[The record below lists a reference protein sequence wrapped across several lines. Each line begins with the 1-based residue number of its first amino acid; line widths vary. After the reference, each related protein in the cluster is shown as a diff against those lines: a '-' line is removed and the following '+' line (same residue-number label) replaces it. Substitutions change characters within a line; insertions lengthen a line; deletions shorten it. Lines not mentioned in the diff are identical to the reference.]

1 MSELDRRRALDR
13 RPVLDRRQALRL
25 LAAFGAGGVAASG
38 LSACST
44 GSRSPAVESRSPI
57 KVGLVAPRSGIN
69 KMIGDELI
77 NGFQLYL
84 ALHDDTLGGRRV
96 ILVTADEGGTAE
108 SGRAAVEK
116 LIKQDRV
123 TILTGI
129 AGSAT
134 MDAVREVVE
143 SSQIPLIGSNASPT
157 TLQGV
162 RYIWRTSYVD
172 DEPAKALGRYV
183 SDKMRG
189 GGVVALIAPADQS
202 GRDAIEGFRATFGR
216 SVGSEPVYTPV
227 SSAPGSDF
235 QPYLESI
242 RRSNATA
249 VFAFYSGGQAVEFVK
264 QYRLFGVG
272 QDLYAPAFLTEGVLL
287 RDEGD
292 NARGIYTSVNYSP
305 DAANEANRRFATAYQ
320 KTYNAIPTTY
330 AVAAYD
336 AGLVLDMAI
345 GAAGGGEPSPQAIN
359 LAMGTLGSID
369 SPRGSW
375 QFNQNRT
382 PLQTW
387 YLRQVRPDGGVLA
400 NVVLTEL
407 TTLG

>member
-1 MSELDRRRALDR
+1 
-13 RPVLDRRQALRL
+13 V
-25 LAAFGAGGVAASG
+25 LAACSGGG
-38 LSACST
+38 
-44 GSRSPAVESRSPI
+44 GSPAVGSRSPI
-57 KVGLVAPRSGIN
+57 KVGLVAPTSGIY
-69 KMIGDELI
+69 KMIGDELTK
-77 NGFQLYL
+77 GFDLYL
-84 ALHDDTLGGRRV
+84 ALHNSTLGGRKV
-96 ILVTADEGGTAE
+96 TLVKADEGGTAE

-116 LIKQDRV
+116 MIKQERV
-123 TILTGI
+123 TVLTGI

-134 MDAVREVVE
+134 MDAIREVVE

-162 RYIWRTSYVD
+162 RYMWRTSYVD
-172 DEPAKALGRYV
+172 DEPGKALGRYV
-183 SDKMRG
+183 ANKVTG
-189 GGVVALIAPADQS
+189 GAVALIAPADQA
-202 GRDAIEGFRATFGR
+202 GRDATEGFRATFGR
-216 SVGSEPVYTPV
+216 EVDSEPIYTPV
-227 SSAPGSDF
+227 SSSPGSNF
-235 QPYLESI
+235 QPYLDAI
-242 RRSNATA
+242 RRSSAKA
-249 VFAFYSGGQAVEFVK
+249 VIAFYSGDQAVEFVK
-264 QYRLFGVG
+264 QYRLFNVG
-272 QDLYAPAFLTEGVLL
+272 QDLYAPAYLTEGVLL

-305 DAANEANRRFATAYQ
+305 DLPNEANRRFATAYQ
-320 KTYNAIPTTY
+320 QKYNVIPTSY
-330 AVAAYD
+330 AVASYD
-336 AGLVLDMAI
+336 AGIVLDKAI
-345 GAAGGGEPSPQAIN
+345 GAAGDGEASPQAIN